1 MNRLIRVF
9 EPSSDELDSQ
19 FTRRLDFFTG
29 RHLGNQE
36 FRLEQMY
43 RDDRLRWLMEGRRAG
58 IVHGLEI
65 DVPPEMEDATSLNPL
80 GRFRIRPG
88 MGFGERGL
96 VLTLSL
102 PLPVAWNELLTDW
115 KDITKQALPDG
126 LYLVDIAREE
136 QEVDPQ
142 TPSDPCRRDEP
153 DALRDERIEWVAQA
167 HLRGPLTGIGS
178 VVGQDSWLVAN
189 RCAARLLG
197 HSFTD
202 REIYTVV
209 SVEHS
214 QQLVATGVVVAVCAI
229 VSGKPL
235 WIDQTP
241 VRRTLKQNA
250 DARALLNQTVECL
263 RSVIAENPMT
273 GEVNAWAKSLI
284 TNGKLPLEWLPAAG
298 ELPSEL
304 LIYPKDAIEK
314 ERKPWCPLFRSSIGL
329 DLIPIR
335 ASAAQGLIEQEISRG
350 PIHLSGNDR
359 VRLLVA
365 VADQDFRPDLLDV
378 PPPDFALIDDFN
390 RAYVT
395 AYQSWLSFR
404 AGYIALYGIASPN
417 LNDPLRVVSITK
429 EFTAADEG
437 QVTSRPLKLSRDG
450 LSALG
455 ITWTTKDN
463 ALLLND
469 QATAP
474 DSPDKIRADIIARKL
489 IELNPS
495 DGRMGLPEPYDNDFE
510 DIRYNKFEQWKAATN
525 LTFMEVPFPPV
536 ANTNANLIELPLTQQ
551 YIDWLDE
558 QVGKRTSTV
567 DTLRDLILALRHKLD
582 GHTLNLAS
590 ISGGIATDGSGMR
603 LARWSPYVAFTG
615 KTAVSAPTTPPPT
628 TGGSAIANTV
638 GTAPRQTEFRMI
650 AASVPSFTERVTK
663 QVQPITKVN
672 NLKAVA
678 IEGIFQRTPFFSAKN
693 ETLSLPKDAS
703 PISPPG
709 YNTPDESFGVIS
721 NVSPEVYALEELDR
735 GLNAL
740 ATTINTLINRSD
752 FTLSFT
758 PNLAPGS
765 QLLGITF
772 PSKLVDAL
780 DQTVQEIRELGKNR
794 DAGTTALNKYLTKIN
809 LNLNL
814 TAQEKTAIVDA
825 LQADG
830 KTAATLLTEVQN
842 AATGSVLSPLQ
853 ASLQGV
859 VAPRLSKATTTALR
873 YEWMM
878 SQGRKLVEGIAKVEA
893 ERRRFEEILR
903 AFIVER
909 DAQAERMVTLRES
922 LPALRS
928 AYEEAR
934 QAWNEASR
942 DYAMA
947 QSELI
952 RDWEAVE
959 LRDAERTR
967 ILMQPRGLF
976 YVRTRSIALSQ
987 TLADPLPLARKDADD
1002 VIPGC
1007 DSHHDL
1013 PSEMDDFLDAVWEVP
1028 VADFTALRP
1037 WLPALP
1043 DRMRIALWLDRRDQR
1058 LQTKSNIFF
1067 SITAAST
1074 SGIVRTKLA
1083 PLAEQNRAM
1092 YRTQIGNRA
1101 RFSDSLREFQR
1112 EAAQVLSLT
1121 DVLSGQRGDLR
1132 SAGERLRDQYEQVIG
1147 CLVAQLE
1154 SSLPSLR
1161 YEWAQAAE
1169 DDRLPVED
1177 PEQWHGLDRLAD
1189 RSFLTART
1197 LVETVRWMFAQL
1209 SNEGSGTGRTALRNL
1224 VRAAVI
1230 AIAHGDPSAHIRGPV
1245 VSAPAQLRPGS
1256 LLRVALNREALPGTR
1271 LHLFDQDHRLVGEV
1285 QVDDHDA
1292 QGAVVSLISSTSST
1306 LSISTRFSVMQIKN
1320 K

>member
-9 EPSSDELDSQ
+9 EPSNDELDSQ

-58 IVHGLEI
+58 IVHGLEL

-102 PLPVAWNELLTDW
+102 PLPVAWDELLNDW
-115 KDITKQALPDG
+115 KDTTKQALPDG
-126 LYLVDIAREE
+126 LYLIDIAREE

-167 HLRGPLTGIGS
+167 HLHGPLSAIGS
-178 VVGQDSWLVAN
+178 IVGQDSWLVAN

-202 REIYTVV
+202 REIYTVA

-214 QQLVATGVVVAVCAI
+214 QHLVATGVVVAICAI
-229 VSGKPL
+229 VNGKPM

-241 VRRTLKQNA
+241 VRRTLKQHA
-250 DARALLNQTVECL
+250 DARALLNQTMECL
-263 RSVIAENPMT
+263 KSVIANNPPT
-273 GEVNAWAKSLI
+273 ADVNVWATALI
-284 TNGKLPLEWLPAAG
+284 TNGKLPLKWLPAAG
-298 ELPSEL
+298 ELPVEL
-304 LIYPKDAIEK
+304 LIYTKDAIE
-314 ERKPWCPLFRSSIGL
+314 EEGKPWCPLFRAGIGL
-329 DLIPIR
+329 DLVPIR
-335 ASAAQGLIEQEISRG
+335 ASGAQSLIEQEISRG
-350 PIHLSGNDR
+350 PIQLSGNDR

-365 VADQDFRPDLLDV
+365 VADKDFRPDLLDV
-378 PPPDFALIDDFN
+378 PPPDYALIDDVN
-390 RAYVT
+390 GAYLT
-395 AYQSWLSFR
+395 AFDRWRDYR
-404 AGYIALYGIASPN
+404 IAYARIFSLVNPN
-417 LNDPLRVVSITK
+417 LTSATVIRRTK
-429 EFTAADEG
+429 EFKPAQEV
-437 QVTSRPLKLSRDG
+437 QVTSTALTLSREN
-450 LSALG
+450 LTNLG
-455 ITWTTKDN
+455 IGWRINSDKPTDIE
-463 ALLLND
+463 LLLANN
-469 QATAP
+469 P
-474 DSPDKIRADIIARKL
+474 DSPDTIRQKL
-489 IELNPS
+489 VDERMTELNAK
-495 DGRMGLPEPYDNDFE
+495 DRKIDLPEPYDDDFP
-510 DIRYNKFEQWKAATN
+510 D
-525 LTFMEVPFPPV
+525 V
-536 ANTNANLIELPLTQQ
+536 ANGRYVKLENWLAVTKSTWKPAGVPPYLEDGIESDGQAVQIPILRQ
-551 YIDWLDE
+551 YVNWLDE
-558 QVGKRTSTV
+558 QISFRSSKLDTV
-567 DTLRDLILALRHKLD
+567 RDLLLALRHKLD
-582 GHTLNLAS
+582 THSLNLAS
-590 ISGGIATDGSGMR
+590 MSGGVATDGSGMR
-603 LARWSPYVAFTG
+603 LTRWSPHVGFKARVEP
-615 KTAVSAPTTPPPT
+615 ASPPPPPPT
-628 TGGSAIANTV
+628 TTTTTTQIPRFTETRMFAA
-638 GTAPRQTEFRMI
+638 GT
-650 AASVPSFTERVTK
+650 PSFLEK
-663 QVQPITKVN
+663 ANNIQKVQLLSNP
-672 NLKAVA
+672 NLKA
-678 IEGIFQRTPFFSAKN
+678 INLEGFFSKQPLFSVNLDA
-693 ETLSLPKDAS
+693 LSIPKDAS
-703 PISPPG
+703 PLTPPG
-709 YNTPDESFGVIS
+709 YTPTDESFGVLS
-721 NVSPEVYALEELDR
+721 HVSPEVYAIEELNR
-735 GLNAL
+735 GLKVLSDAL
-740 ATTINTLINRSD
+740 LKEAEISV
-752 FTLSFT
+752 SFT
-758 PNLAPGS
+758 PELAS
-765 QLLGITF
+765 
-772 PSKLVDAL
+772 D
-780 DQTVQEIRELGKNR
+780 
-794 DAGTTALNKYLTKIN
+794 
-809 LNLNL
+809 
-814 TAQEKTAIVDA
+814 
-825 LQADG
+825 
-830 KTAATLLTEVQN
+830 
-842 AATGSVLSPLQ
+842 SVLLD
-853 ASLQGV
+853 
-859 VAPRLSKATTTALR
+859 ATTKLPDFQIVNTTGRR
-873 YEWMM
+873 YEWLMG
-878 SQGRKLVEGIAKVEA
+878 QGRALVQGIAVVENA
-893 ERRRFEEILR
+893 RRTREE
-903 AFIVER
+903 
-909 DAQAERMVTLRES
+909 TLRSFVNERATQADRVS
-922 LPALRS
+922 ALIANLPALN
-928 AYEEAR
+928 ADLNTAR
-934 QAWNEASR
+934 QAWDEAAR

-947 QSELI
+947 QGEMI
-952 RDWEAVE
+952 RDWQAVE

-1007 DSHHDL
+1007 DAHHDL

-1028 VADFTALRP
+1028 VADFAALRP

-1067 SITAAST
+1067 SITAPTT

-1147 CLVAQLE
+1147 CLIAQLE
-1154 SSLPSLR
+1154 LSLPSLR

-1177 PEQWHGLDRLAD
+1177 PEQWLGLDRLAE

-1197 LVETVRWMFAQL
+1197 LVDTVRWMFAQL

-1271 LHLFDQDHRLVGEV
+1271 LHLFDQDHRVVGEV

-1292 QGAVVSLISSTSST
+1292 QGAVVSLISSTSSI
-1306 LSISTRFSVMQIKN
+1306 LSISTRFSVMQIKT